1 MRDMILKFPA
11 RPLTPIERALVNE
24 WIAGAGDITLAYVS
38 ARDGDD
44 PALKDRIIIMTDP
57 EKGPSH
63 LIHAPMGRKIWMVF
77 SAGRRTRIQR
87 FQTLRAALNSIRPVL
102 AEPGVAEVPIKIS
115 LI

>member
-1 MRDMILKFPA
+1 
-11 RPLTPIERALVNE
+11 
-24 WIAGAGDITLAYVS
+24 
-38 ARDGDD
+38 
-44 PALKDRIIIMTDP
+44 
-57 EKGPSH
+57 
-63 LIHAPMGRKIWMVF
+63 MGRKIWMVF

>member
-1 MRDMILKFPA
+1 
-11 RPLTPIERALVNE
+11 LVNE

>member
-38 ARDGDD
+38 TRGGDD
-44 PALKDRIIIMTDP
+44 PALRDRIIVMTDP

-63 LIHAPMGRKIWMVF
+63 LIHAPMGRNIWMVF

-87 FQTLRAALNSIRPVL
+87 FQTLRAALNSVRPVL
-102 AEPGVAEVPIKIS
+102 AEPGAADAPIKIS